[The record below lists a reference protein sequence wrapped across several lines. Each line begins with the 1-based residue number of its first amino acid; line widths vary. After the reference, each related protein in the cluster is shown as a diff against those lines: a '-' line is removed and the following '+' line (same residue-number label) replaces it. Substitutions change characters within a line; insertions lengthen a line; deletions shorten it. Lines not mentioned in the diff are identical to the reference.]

1 VAPSLVIARHQW
13 EAALR
18 RVDAQRGER
27 LEHERTYEDIDVVTK
42 ELRRRIGGTFTLEQL
57 AEVYERAEDWA
68 RDILEE
74 RDSPGWPA
82 RLTLVLDAAFGL
94 YARGALD
101 YAP

>member
-1 VAPSLVIARHQW
+1 VPPSLVIARHQW

-18 RVDAQRGER
+18 RVDAQRGDV
-27 LEHERTYEDIDVVTK
+27 LAHERTYADIEVVTK
-42 ELRRRIGGTFTLEQL
+42 ELRRRIGGTFSLEQL

-101 YAP
+101 YTP

>member
-13 EAALR
+13 EAAMR
-18 RVDAQRGER
+18 RVDAQRGDR
-27 LEHERTYEDIDVVTK
+27 LAHDRIYDEIEVVTK

-57 AEVYERAEDWA
+57 AEAYERAEDWA

-74 RDSPGWPA
+74 RDAPGWPA

-101 YAP
+101 YTP